1 MAVHVNWR
9 ILKKKENIFDNT
21 GLKRSTLTRLMEKK
35 NIYNETSFPKF
46 LYLSIHLL
54 FVLIIFCVLLYIFL
68 NNIADCSLFLN
79 TRLPFISLLLFCNYH
94 FSSSNMYIMLCYFLF
109 VLGNWYSLSVT
120 FHFYY
125 LFIIIS
131 SFLSSLHI
139 TIYIS

>member
-1 MAVHVNWR
+1 MKHTSS
-9 ILKKKENIFDNT
+9 LKKKENIFDNT
-21 GLKRSTLTRLMEKK
+21 GLKRSTFTRLMEKK
-35 NIYNETSFPKF
+35 NIHNKSSFLKF

-54 FVLIIFCVLLYIFL
+54 FVSIIFFLYSFIFFCL
-68 NNIADCSLFLN
+68 NKIADCSLFLN

-131 SFLSSLHI
+131 SFLSSLFI